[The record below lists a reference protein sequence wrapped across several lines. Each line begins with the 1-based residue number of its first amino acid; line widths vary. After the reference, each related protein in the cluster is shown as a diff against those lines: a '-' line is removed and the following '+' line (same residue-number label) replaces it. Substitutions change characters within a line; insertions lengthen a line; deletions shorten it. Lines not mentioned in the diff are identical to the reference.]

1 MNPKVLKKAICVKRD
16 IENYFLSGPIRITRC
31 VGVSPMDSELV
42 EETPPTQEETPAQG
56 GKDSLIKLLSMPFSA
71 LSQRLKRT
79 ALDLKETAVIETWG
93 LIGQHVRDF
102 TLYSGTD
109 LGLCSE
115 IVKACDSTS
124 FGSKDITFICGRAGV
139 CALGAVA
146 AKYSGD
152 ERLMNYYL
160 TRFNEIKLPRS
171 LPDELLYGRV
181 GFLWACLFLNKHIGQ
196 GTVPPT
202 YTGAVVSEII
212 KNGIRLANKGRC
224 PLMFEWYGE
233 KYWGAA
239 HGLVGIMHVLMLMEL
254 IIDEKEMLKHRG
266 CCSFSHDVTSKVPS
280 SRLWGC
286 FK

>member
-1 MNPKVLKKAICVKRD
+1 
-16 IENYFLSGPIRITRC
+16 
-31 VGVSPMDSELV
+31 MDSELV

-56 GKDSLIKLLSMPFSA
+56 GKDSLIKLLSIPFSA

-102 TLYSGTD
+102 TLYSESGVLGTTYLLAYLVTANKTD

-139 CALGAVA
+139 CALGAVVV
-146 AKYSGD
+146 KYSGD

-160 TRFNEIKLPRS
+160 SRFNEIKLPRS

-239 HGLVGIMHVLMLMEL
+239 HGLVGIMHVLMRMEL

-266 CCSFSHDVTSKVPS
+266 CCSFSHDVMSKVPS

>member
-1 MNPKVLKKAICVKRD
+1 MGGNRVFGQSSKNLFEPFLCSSSSCSYFVSKRVLLYQSECVRV
-16 IENYFLSGPIRITRC
+16 F
-31 VGVSPMDSELV
+31 
-42 EETPPTQEETPAQG
+42 
-56 GKDSLIKLLSMPFSA
+56 PFSIVSKFYQHRA
-71 LSQRLKRT
+71 YLVT
-79 ALDLKETAVIETWG
+79 ANK
-93 LIGQHVRDF
+93 
-102 TLYSGTD
+102 TD

-124 FGSKDITFICGRAGV
+124 FGSKDIIFICGRAGV
-139 CALGAVA
+139 CALGAVVV
-146 AKYSGD
+146 KYSGD

-160 TRFNEIKLPRS
+160 SRFNEIKLPRS

-239 HGLVGIMHVLMLMEL
+239 HGLVGIMHVLMRMEL

-266 CCSFSHDVTSKVPS
+266 CCSFSHDVMSKVPS

>member
-1 MNPKVLKKAICVKRD
+1 MCETLPSTLSLG
-16 IENYFLSGPIRITRC
+16 FLGQLTC
-31 VGVSPMDSELV
+31 CSEAYLV
-42 EETPPTQEETPAQG
+42 
-56 GKDSLIKLLSMPFSA
+56 
-71 LSQRLKRT
+71 T
-79 ALDLKETAVIETWG
+79 ANK
-93 LIGQHVRDF
+93 
-102 TLYSGTD
+102 TD

-139 CALGAVA
+139 CALGAVVV
-146 AKYSGD
+146 KYSGD

-160 TRFNEIKLPRS
+160 SRFNEIKLPRS

-239 HGLVGIMHVLMLMEL
+239 HGLVGIMHVLMRMEL

-266 CCSFSHDVTSKVPS
+266 CCSFSHDVMSKVPS

-286 FK
+286 FKTLQFKYFSNKEVRREIKTSTLEGSFERCSYEAEVW